1 MDVHLGVQWQGVL
14 IACLAGVGLAAVY
27 DGLRI
32 FRLLLSGEKGHVVL
46 QDFFFMVFSAFIT
59 FLVCLAASYGRIR
72 LYLLACEGIGAG
84 VYFLTLG
91 QVTQR
96 MAKGIHRV
104 FCVICSWIRRFLFH
118 PVFLVLRA
126 VGRGIR
132 RKLRVLKKIP
142 KKSRQN
148 PQNPLKPPAQIVYN
162 HSIGFFQRK
171 RKRGGKEGGPEDE
184 GH

>member
-104 FCVICSWIRRFLFH
+104 FWCDLFLDP
-118 PVFLVLRA
+118 PVFVPSCFCGFARCW
-126 VGRGIR
+126 
-132 RKLRVLKKIP
+132 P
-142 KKSRQN
+142 WN
-148 PQNPLKPPAQIVYN
+148 PA
-162 HSIGFFQRK
+162 
-171 RKRGGKEGGPEDE
+171 
-184 GH
+184 